1 MKKIL
6 TESIM
11 NKPLGQSTVGEM
23 MPLFFIIAIL
33 FLIIIFIIHK
43 VIKTSKIK
51 NKNKEK
57 MLDFK
62 SDGAS
67 VICAFLHINGLPIA
81 ENAICQ
87 LISYPDH
94 YDFISGNMNFSL
106 SKNKVTDVC
115 YKTEAEIQNQ
125 YVSSIGGAVGGAV
138 LFGPLGAM
146 IGGRAKKKTDRT
158 VHVYLIITYMNDN
171 EVKYIGLENIGKNKS
186 MNKIVDE
193 FKQNHVLPT
202 NIEL

>member
-11 NKPLGQSTVGEM
+11 DKPIGKSTVGEM
-23 MPLFFIIAIL
+23 LPLFFIIGIL
-33 FLIIIFIIHK
+33 FLIIIFIICMVVK
-43 VIKTSKIK
+43 KSKAKT
-51 NKNKEK
+51 KNKEK

-62 SDGAS
+62 ADGAS
-67 VICAFLHINGLPIA
+67 IICTFLHINGLPIA
-81 ENAICQ
+81 ENAVCQ

-106 SKNKVTDVC
+106 SRNKVIDVC

-138 LFGPLGAM
+138 LFGPIGAM

-158 VHVYLIITYMNDN
+158 VHIYLIITYMNDN
-171 EVKYIGLENIGKNKS
+171 EVKYIGLENIGKYKS

-193 FKQNHVLPT
+193 FNQNHVSPT
-202 NIEL
+202 NIKL